1 MFSNQD
7 MPLQVKKAISPT
19 TLNTLSMV
27 TDPYHDYNLQA
38 TGFPDGQAAFTCV
51 RRFQGLTTITC
62 PFVLGAGE
70 KWRFTVFTTGLHQ
83 VSTLLGGS
91 FSNGLIVETG
101 GTATCG
107 PVTIK
112 YDHLTASNSLK
123 AVIFQA
129 LGPAGDAAATSVLD
143 RSRVVSLGFEIH
155 NVTPELYRG
164 GSLTSYRMNASTEPV
179 MCRYRPLS
187 PAGALYPYAG
197 QLLANLPV
205 DTATTAT
212 LPNVRTWEAA
222 AGVYAVALPPA
233 NNPFSSPSGD
243 NKILAMYFENGS
255 GNLTQS
261 CYLTPTL
268 DTGPYSGT
276 ASILNNVG
284 TLSSVFTDTNSV
296 FTLDYR
302 MILETQTVGLS
313 PLIAFST
320 KPVPYD
326 RVFLKL
332 YKNMLSTI
340 PCAVPVGF
348 NDAGEWFR
356 RIMKIASAALPL
368 IANVL
373 PPQAKAVATVAG
385 PILGL
390 LGQAGTSKSQKEPNK
405 TGRMLP
411 AKKQLKK

>member
-27 TDPYHDYNLQA
+27 TDPYHDYNIQA
-38 TGFPDGQAAFTCV
+38 TGFPDGQSAFTCV

-83 VSTLLGGS
+83 VSTMLGGS

-101 GTATCG
+101 SYFNFG

-112 YDHLTASNSLK
+112 YDHLNASNSLI
-123 AVIFQA
+123 AVKYEA
-129 LGPAGDAAATSVLD
+129 LGPAGDAASTSVLD
-143 RSRVVSLGFEIH
+143 RSRVVSLGFELH
-155 NVTPELYRG
+155 NITPELYRG

-179 MCRYRPLS
+179 MCRYQPLIPS
-187 PAGALYPYAG
+187 GSIYPYAG

-205 DTATTAT
+205 DTVTTAT

-243 NKILAMYFENGS
+243 NKILATYFANGS
-255 GNLTQS
+255 GNLTQT
-261 CYLTPTL
+261 CFITPKL
-268 DTGPYSGT
+268 ETGTYSGT
-276 ASILNNVG
+276 GSILNNVG
-284 TLSSVFTDTNSV
+284 TLSSIFTDANTV

-313 PLIAFST
+313 PLIAFCT
-320 KPVPYD
+320 KPLPYD

-340 PCAVPVGF
+340 PSAVPVGF

-385 PILGL
+385 PVLGL
-390 LGQAGTSKSQKEPNK
+390 LSQAGASKTQQQPNK

>member
-83 VSTLLGGS
+83 VSNLLGGS

-101 GTATCG
+101 GTSAFG
-107 PVTIK
+107 PVTVK
-112 YDHLTASNSLK
+112 YDHLSASNSLI
-123 AVIFQA
+123 AVIYQA
-129 LGPAGDAAATSVLD
+129 LGPAGDATSTSALD
-143 RSRVVSLGFEIH
+143 RSRIVSLGFELH

-179 MCRYRPLS
+179 MCRYQPLT
-187 PAGALYPYAG
+187 PANVIYPYCG

-205 DTATTAT
+205 DTVTTAT

-243 NKILAMYFENGS
+243 NKILATYFANGS
-255 GNLTQS
+255 NNLTQT
-261 CYLTPTL
+261 CFITPKL
-268 DTGPYSGT
+268 EFGPFSGT
-276 ASILNNVG
+276 GSILNNVG
-284 TLSSVFTDTNSV
+284 TLSSVFTDTHTV

-340 PCAVPVGF
+340 PSAVPVGF

-373 PPQAKAVATVAG
+373 PPQAKAIATVAG
-385 PILGL
+385 PVMGL
-390 LGQAGTSKSQKEPNK
+390 LSQAGASKQKEPNK